1 MSPTARPTEWTAL
14 AAAGAFLIA
23 RALGVDN
30 DQTMTAI
37 VVVLGFVP
45 AVVTWL
51 VTLTR
56 TPRP

>member
-1 MSPTARPTEWTAL
+1 MSPTNRPTEWTAL

-30 DQTMTAI
+30 DQTMTEI

-51 VTLTR
+51 VTLKR
-56 TPRP
+56 GRSS